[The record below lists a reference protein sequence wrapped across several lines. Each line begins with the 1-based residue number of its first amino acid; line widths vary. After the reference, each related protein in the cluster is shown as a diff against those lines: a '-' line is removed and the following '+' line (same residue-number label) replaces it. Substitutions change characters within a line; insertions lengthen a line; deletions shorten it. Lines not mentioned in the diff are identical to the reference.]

1 MGCATSFFV
10 QTERIAKFI
19 RNHCAHAQLLRQ
31 GYLPPW
37 KYARHLMA
45 REVQRRTPKGAAMTI
60 SRIVVATDFSEIA
73 DHALDYALTFAAMTG
88 ANVTIVHAYDV
99 LVYGRPGGM
108 LLPSP
113 EVEAQISRAAR
124 EALDATVKRACE
136 RCPTAN
142 GELREGDAR
151 DQVTK
156 VAENLGA
163 DLIVVGTHGRRGMK
177 RMLLGSVAE
186 SLVRT
191 SSIPVLTVP
200 QAPE

>member
-1 MGCATSFFV
+1 
-10 QTERIAKFI
+10 
-19 RNHCAHAQLLRQ
+19 
-31 GYLPPW
+31 
-37 KYARHLMA
+37 
-45 REVQRRTPKGAAMTI
+45 MTT

-88 ANVTIVHAYDV
+88 ASVTIVHAYDV
-99 LVYGRPGGM
+99 PVYGRPDGA

-113 EVEAQISRAAR
+113 EVAAEISRTAQ
-124 EALDATVKRACE
+124 EALDFTVKRARN
-136 RCPTAN
+136 RCPTAD
-142 GELREGDAR
+142 GELREGEAC

-163 DLIVVGTHGRRGMK
+163 DLVVVGTHGRRGMK

-186 SLVRT
+186 RLVRT

-200 QAPE
+200 QAPSP